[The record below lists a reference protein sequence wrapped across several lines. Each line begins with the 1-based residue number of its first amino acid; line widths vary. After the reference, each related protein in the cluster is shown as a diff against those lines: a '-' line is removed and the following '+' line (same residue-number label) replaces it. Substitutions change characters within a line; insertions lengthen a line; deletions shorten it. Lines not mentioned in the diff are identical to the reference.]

1 MKQFKYFQLLQ
12 LKYIPRHKFKLKA
25 LDHQGS
31 IEIY

>member
-1 MKQFKYFQLLQ
+1 MKQFNYFQLLQ
-12 LKYIPRHKFKLKA
+12 LKYLPRHKLKA